1 EKQIQDSLALKEV
14 LLKEITHRVKNN
26 LQIISSLIRLQK
38 GVVKNPEALDLLSQ
52 TANRIQSM
60 ALIHETLYKTNTF
73 DDVLFKDYV
82 ESLIAYVKTI
92 FNLHDIS
99 ITINVGEY
107 ILPINNATNLGMV
120 IMELITNS
128 IKYAFPE
135 KKNGKVL
142 LQMELINGNQY
153 KLTISDNGIG
163 FPKELD
169 FRKTESLGMQ
179 VVVSLVEQLEG
190 SINLL
195 DKEGTTFEIV
205 V

>member
-1 EKQIQDSLALKEV
+1 MHFLTRSSIFFP
-14 LLKEITHRVKNN
+14 VKFC
-26 LQIISSLIRLQK
+26 
-38 GVVKNPEALDLLSQ
+38 
-52 TANRIQSM
+52 
-60 ALIHETLYKTNTF
+60 HF

-99 ITINVGEY
+99 ITIDVGEY

>member
-1 EKQIQDSLALKEV
+1 
-14 LLKEITHRVKNN
+14 
-26 LQIISSLIRLQK
+26 
-38 GVVKNPEALDLLSQ
+38 
-52 TANRIQSM
+52 
-60 ALIHETLYKTNTF
+60 
-73 DDVLFKDYV
+73 
-82 ESLIAYVKTI
+82 
-92 FNLHDIS
+92 
-99 ITINVGEY
+99 
-107 ILPINNATNLGMV
+107 
-120 IMELITNS
+120 
-128 IKYAFPE
+128 
-135 KKNGKVL
+135 
-142 LQMELINGNQY
+142 MELINGNQY